1 MPATNM
7 AGPLVV
13 AANPTLGK
21 FVMMSA
27 FSGPKGSPLDAKR
40 FNPTTLV
47 KENDPTNYST
57 GALNTGIG
65 IGANRV
71 INVSIGTAPATA
83 VQSIKDRGYTDDV
96 IPGMNYNTQA
106 GGAAL
111 QTAPDARLT
120 LIGGGRSNIL
130 PAPGNTG
137 FGVSTPVPWSAVP
150 LLGWGAGGSRD
161 AGAGPAFTGFPVKMV
176 TATGAVADGA
186 AIEANWL
193 NRSGIAMVATES
205 AFGSGTAA
213 STAPTI
219 IEGDPE
225 EEEEE
230 EEEEP

>member
-13 AANPTLGK
+13 IANPLLGK

-27 FSGPKGSPLDAKR
+27 FSGPKGSPFDAKR
-40 FNPTTLV
+40 FNPTTFA

-71 INVSIGTAPATA
+71 INVSIGTSPATA
-83 VQSIKDRGYTDDV
+83 PQAIKDRGYTDDI
-96 IPGMNYNTQA
+96 IPGLNYFTQA
-106 GGAAL
+106 GGAAM

-137 FGVSTPVPWSAVP
+137 LGVSTPVPWSAVP
-150 LLGWGAGGSRD
+150 LVGWGAGGTRD

-176 TATGAVADGA
+176 TAAGAVAIGA
-186 AIEANWL
+186 AIETGWV
-193 NRSGIAMVATES
+193 NRSDFAMVATES

-219 IEGDPE
+219 VEF
-225 EEEEE
+225 